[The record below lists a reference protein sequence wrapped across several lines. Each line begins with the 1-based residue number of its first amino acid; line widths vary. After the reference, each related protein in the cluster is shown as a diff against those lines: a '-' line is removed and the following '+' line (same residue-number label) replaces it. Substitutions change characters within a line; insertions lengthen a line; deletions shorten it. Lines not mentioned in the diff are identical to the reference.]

1 MPACFRGIAPPREG
15 FAPSRRQEFAYSPVT
30 DAAAQPA
37 SPPPASPEG
46 PSSPWAIRDFRLLWL
61 GRVVAVLGIQIQSSA
76 LLWQVYEI
84 ARRDHPIEQA
94 SLYLGLVGLCQFLPL
109 LAFTLPAGAMADR
122 RDRKRTVA
130 LSIIVEADCAG
141 AFLLMALHGSP
152 PLWGLLAV
160 AALFGAARAF
170 LAPASQAFL
179 PMVVGRKALPPAIA
193 AQSIAFQTG
202 AIAGPALG
210 GVIVGINVPL
220 AYAVAMGLFLLGV
233 AAFLLIRTSGKPV
246 VQPNAPSPVA
256 AVREGLAYVWKTKI
270 VLGAISLDLVVVLL
284 AGVALLTPIFAR
296 DILHVGPQG
305 FGLLRAAFG
314 VGALLMAVYLSRRP
328 IVRHGGRW
336 MFAAVA
342 LFGLC
347 TLTFGLS
354 KSVWLSGL
362 VLFIGGAADMVS
374 VNIRQTLIQ
383 LATPDHMRGRVSSVS
398 MLFIGASNEL
408 GEAYSGVAVR
418 FLGPIGAAAF
428 GGIGALAAT
437 GIWAKMF
444 PSLRKADKLT

>member
-1 MPACFRGIAPPREG
+1 MSTESIDTGPAAPPTPPPPPEG
-15 FAPSRRQEFAYSPVT
+15 
-30 DAAAQPA
+30 PA
-37 SPPPASPEG
+37 SPWG
-46 PSSPWAIRDFRLLWL
+46 IRDFRLLWF
-61 GRVVAVLGIQIQSSA
+61 GRVVAVLAIQIQSSA
-76 LLWQVYEI
+76 LLWQVYTI
-84 ARRDHPIEQA
+84 ARRDHPVQEA

-122 RDRKRTVA
+122 RDRKRTVWI
-130 LSIIVEADCAG
+130 SIVVEAACAT

-160 AALFGAARAF
+160 AAVFAAARAF

-210 GVIVGINVPL
+210 GVIVGYNVPL
-220 AYAVAMGLFLLGV
+220 AYATALALFLAAVG
-233 AAFLLIRTSGKPV
+233 AFLLIRTSG
-246 VQPNAPSPVA
+246 QPEVSKDKVSPVA
-256 AVREGLAYVWKTKI
+256 LVKEGLAYVWKTKI

-296 DILHVGPQG
+296 DVLHVGAQG

-314 VGALLMAVYLSRRP
+314 VGAMVMAIYLSRFP
-328 IVRHGGRW
+328 ITRNGGRW
-336 MFAAVA
+336 MFSAVA
-342 LFGLC
+342 VFGLC
-347 TLTFGLS
+347 TLTFGVS
-354 KSVWLSGL
+354 KIVWLSGL
-362 VLFIGGAADMVS
+362 ALFIGGAADMIS
-374 VNIRQTLIQ
+374 VNVRQTLIQ

-408 GEAYSGVAVR
+408 GEAYSGVMVR
-418 FLGPIGAAAF
+418 LLGPIGAAVF
-428 GGIGALAAT
+428 GGFGALAAT
-437 GIWAKMF
+437 GAWATMF
-444 PSLRKADKLT
+444 PGLRKADRLT

>member
-1 MPACFRGIAPPREG
+1 ME
-15 FAPSRRQEFAYSPVT
+15 SV
-30 DAAAQPA
+30 
-37 SPPPASPEG
+37 
-46 PSSPWAIRDFRLLWL
+46 
-61 GRVVAVLGIQIQSSA
+61 
-76 LLWQVYEI
+76 
-84 ARRDHPIEQA
+84 
-94 SLYLGLVGLCQFLPL
+94 
-109 LAFTLPAGAMADR
+109 
-122 RDRKRTVA
+122 K
-130 LSIIVEADCAG
+130 
-141 AFLLMALHGSP
+141 
-152 PLWGLLAV
+152 
-160 AALFGAARAF
+160 
-170 LAPASQAFL
+170 
-179 PMVVGRKALPPAIA
+179 
-193 AQSIAFQTG
+193 
-202 AIAGPALG
+202 
-210 GVIVGINVPL
+210 
-220 AYAVAMGLFLLGV
+220 
-233 AAFLLIRTSGKPV
+233 
-246 VQPNAPSPVA
+246 
-256 AVREGLAYVWKTKI
+256 EGLAYVWKTKI
-270 VLGAISLDLVVVLL
+270 VLGAISLDLIVVLM

-437 GIWAKMF
+437 GVWAKFF
-444 PSLRKADKLT
+444 PNLRKADRLT

>member
-1 MPACFRGIAPPREG
+1 MTVESLDAGTPTPP
-15 FAPSRRQEFAYSPVT
+15 V
-30 DAAAQPA
+30 
-37 SPPPASPEG
+37 PPPPPEG
-46 PSSPWAIRDFRLLWL
+46 PSSPWGIRDFRLLWF

-84 ARRDHPIEQA
+84 ARRDHPVAEA

-122 RDRKRTVA
+122 RDRKQTVWI
-130 LSIIVEADCAG
+130 SILVESACAASFLAMAIHG
-141 AFLLMALHGSP
+141 AP

-160 AALFGAARAF
+160 AAVFGAARAF

-210 GVIVGINVPL
+210 GVIVAVNVPL
-220 AYAVAMGLFLLGV
+220 AYAVSLGLFLLAV
-233 AAFLLIRTSGKPV
+233 AAFILIRTSGKPAQV
-246 VQPNAPSPVA
+246 ETKLSPLESVK
-256 AVREGLAYVWKTKI
+256 EGLAYVWKTKI

-296 DILHVGPQG
+296 DILHVGAIG
-305 FGLLRAAFG
+305 FGLLRASFG
-314 VGALLMAVYLSRRP
+314 VGAMTVAIYLSRFP
-328 IVRHGGRW
+328 IVQHGGRW

-342 LFGLC
+342 VFGLC

-354 KSVWLSGL
+354 KIVWLSGL
-362 VLFIGGAADMVS
+362 ALFLGGAADMIS

-408 GEAYSGVAVR
+408 GEAYSGLMVRVLGAV
-418 FLGPIGAAAF
+418 GAACF
-428 GGIGALAAT
+428 GGVGALVAT
-437 GIWAKMF
+437 GAWAAMF
-444 PSLRKADKLT
+444 PGLRKADKLS